1 MTHILRATGIVKEY
15 ALGRIRLRVL
25 DGVDVSIDRG
35 QFAAI
40 VGASGSG
47 KSTLLHILGALDIP
61 QRGQVWFEGQPM
73 FELEPL
79 RRLPDL
85 RNGTATRGAREG
97 GAGAFGEV
105 IRGGRTPTVVAPMEQ
120 QRNGLRNTAFGF
132 VFQFYHL
139 MPEFDVLENVMMPA
153 VVGRPA
159 PRWSADRTALRDR
172 AVELLET
179 VELAHRLHHRPNELS
194 GGERQRVAIARALMN
209 RPEVLLADEPTG
221 NLDTKTGGE
230 ILERLRAFNAAGQTI
245 IMVTHDAEIA
255 RRADRTI
262 RLVDG
267 RAV

>member
-1 MTHILRATGIVKEY
+1 
-15 ALGRIRLRVL
+15 
-25 DGVDVSIDRG
+25 
-35 QFAAI
+35 
-40 VGASGSG
+40 
-47 KSTLLHILGALDIP
+47 
-61 QRGQVWFEGQPM
+61 
-73 FELEPL
+73 
-79 RRLPDL
+79 
-85 RNGTATRGAREG
+85 
-97 GAGAFGEV
+97 
-105 IRGGRTPTVVAPMEQ
+105 MEQ